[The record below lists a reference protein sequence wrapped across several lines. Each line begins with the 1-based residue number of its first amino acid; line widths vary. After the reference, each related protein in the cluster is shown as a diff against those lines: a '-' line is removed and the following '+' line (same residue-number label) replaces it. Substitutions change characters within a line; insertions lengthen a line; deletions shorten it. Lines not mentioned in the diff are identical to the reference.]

1 VRGDTT
7 VTLVP
12 VTWHYAGRAL
22 LYLILLMAPVAVTGW
37 IADLFPASVHPVSE
51 FFGGVIVMPLLYWGL
66 YETLRRM
73 GARSQSFIYLL
84 VLMFL
89 VMTVTQI
96 HSGATGGGW
105 QHWISGLMM
114 LAYASGFAWIA
125 WRGHK
130 ANQNDAHAVY
140 HAEKEEQ
147 INIHTQAILR
157 AKEIEQRQGSG
168 G

>member
-1 VRGDTT
+1 MRGDTT

-12 VTWHYAGRAL
+12 VTWYYAGRAL

-51 FFGGVIVMPLLYWGL
+51 FFGGVLVMPLLYWGL

-125 WRGHK
+125 WRGYK

-140 HAEKEEQ
+140 HAETEEQ